1 VVEVVELEELVVMHL
16 QIPLQEIMED
26 QVVMVSMLHQLL
38 DLLLNLFMDLQMV
51 YTQVVEVVEYNQE
64 DLNTLEDLVAQV
76 VVELVVIAQLV
87 VTQLLQLVQVVEVD
101 MPLLLEEMV
110 LTVLCLLNYQAQQLL
125 LHQ

>member
-110 LTVLCLLNYQAQQLL
+110 LMVLCLLNYQAQQLL